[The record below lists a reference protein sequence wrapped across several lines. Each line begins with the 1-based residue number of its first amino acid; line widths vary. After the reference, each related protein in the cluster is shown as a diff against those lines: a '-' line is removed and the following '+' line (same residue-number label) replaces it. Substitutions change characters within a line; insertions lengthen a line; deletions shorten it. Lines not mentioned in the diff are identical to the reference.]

1 MNAFRPLS
9 ADVAALSESLSRL
22 LAGPL
27 TREQAQAAY
36 EIAARLDVMRQRL
49 ETVARMKASL
59 TAVARHFTFVR
70 ETQGANRGAWVQ
82 FFQRVAGGQPGDPW
96 CCFFL
101 CRVLDIAYFGH
112 SPLIVTGSCAE
123 LLANVRA
130 KGYDLKPSS
139 AVQPDD
145 HFFLP
150 GRERPG
156 ASRRHRHA
164 GQSDERSRGEHE
176 RGRLVVGRGRRLR
189 ASHRGGAHGVREVAV
204 ILWLRRTLAYA
215 IAELGVRLIELSCWI
230 CDPEH
235 ER

>member
-1 MNAFRPLS
+1 
-9 ADVAALSESLSRL
+9 
-22 LAGPL
+22 
-27 TREQAQAAY
+27 
-36 EIAARLDVMRQRL
+36 
-49 ETVARMKASL
+49 MKASL

-145 HFFLP
+145 IFFYLDANGQAHHVGIVTQVNPMKGLAGNTSEDGLSSEGVGVFEHPIAAGRMAFARLP
-150 GRERPG
+150 
-156 ASRRHRHA
+156 
-164 GQSDERSRGEHE
+164 
-176 RGRLVVGRGRRLR
+176 
-189 ASHRGGAHGVREVAV
+189 
-204 ILWLRRTLAYA
+204 
-215 IAELGVRLIELSCWI
+215 
-230 CDPEH
+230 
-235 ER
+235 